1 MTADTAAPAP
11 FAALKERIK
20 ARWPDVDEAA
30 LDATAGDL
38 EQIAELLG
46 HLSDRSKTAIQ
57 QQLEELSRA
66 ARTSTDENLARLSA
80 TLERLE
86 ARADQLGQQ
95 IHKDL
100 LPRAEEKIKDNLL
113 VSLLVALGLGF
124 VIGIVFGV
132 SVGRGR

>member
-1 MTADTAAPAP
+1 MTAESAPPAP
-11 FAALKERIK
+11 FITLKERIK
-20 ARWPDVDEAA
+20 ARWPEVDEAA

-46 HLSDRSKTAIQ
+46 RLTDRSRSAIRA
-57 QQLEELSRA
+57 QLDDLSVA
-66 ARTSTDENLARLSA
+66 ARGSADENLARLAA

-86 ARADQLGQQ
+86 ARADDLGARIQ
-95 IHKDL
+95 KDL
-100 LPRAEEKIKDNLL
+100 LPRAEEKVKENLL

>member
-1 MTADTAAPAP
+1 MTAEIAQPAP
-11 FAALKERIK
+11 FATLKERIK
-20 ARWPDVDEAA
+20 ARWPEVDEAA

-46 HLSDRSKTAIQ
+46 KLGDRSKTVIR
-57 QQLEELSRA
+57 QQLDELAQS
-66 ARTSTDENLARLSA
+66 ARSSADESLARLTA
-80 TLERLE
+80 TMERLE
-86 ARADQLGQQ
+86 ARANQLGQQ

-100 LPRAEEKIKDNLL
+100 LPRAEEKVKENLL

-132 SVGRGR
+132 SVSRGR

>member
-1 MTADTAAPAP
+1 MSAASAAPAP
-11 FAALKERIK
+11 FVTLKERIR
-20 ARWPDVDEAA
+20 ARWPEVDEAA

-46 HLSDRSKTAIQ
+46 RLSDRSKTVIRA
-57 QQLEELSRA
+57 QLEELSLA
-66 ARTSTDENLARLSA
+66 ARSGTDENLARLAA

-100 LPRAEEKIKDNLL
+100 LPRAEEKVKENLL

-124 VIGIVFGV
+124 VLGLVFGV

>member
-1 MTADTAAPAP
+1 MTAESVPPAP
-11 FAALKERIK
+11 FFALKERIK
-20 ARWPDVDEAA
+20 ARWPEVDEAA

-46 HLSDRSKTAIQ
+46 RLTDRSKGVIQ
-57 QQLEELSRA
+57 QQLAELSQV
-66 ARTSTDENLARLSA
+66 ARSSTDENLARLAA

-86 ARADQLGQQ
+86 ARADQLGTR
-95 IHKDL
+95 INKDL
-100 LPRAEEKIKDNLL
+100 LPRAEEKVKENLL